1 VSEEDLDQQF
11 RRYRSTRD
19 RGTRNQ
25 LIERHIGLAQH
36 IANRYADR
44 GIDRDDLR
52 QVALVGLVKAVERFD
67 PSRGVA
73 FSTFGGRTIEGEL
86 KRHFRDTSWRV
97 KVPRGVQET
106 RLAMRAASEDLTHQL
121 GRAPTARE
129 LADHLGASV
138 DEVVDAIAA
147 GEAYG
152 PRSLDDGGR
161 SSGEGPGADHDAAL
175 ASIDRNMQAV
185 EQRVA
190 VRQLLE
196 KLPERERTIVE
207 LRFFEGLT
215 QAEIAHHVGLS
226 QMHVSRLL
234 RKSFLELRRH
244 L

>member
-1 VSEEDLDQQF
+1 
-11 RRYRSTRD
+11 
-19 RGTRNQ
+19 
-25 LIERHIGLAQH
+25 
-36 IANRYADR
+36 
-44 GIDRDDLR
+44 
-52 QVALVGLVKAVERFD
+52 
-67 PSRGVA
+67 
-73 FSTFGGRTIEGEL
+73 
-86 KRHFRDTSWRV
+86 
-97 KVPRGVQET
+97 
-106 RLAMRAASEDLTHQL
+106 MRAASEDLTHQL